1 MTEQNDK
8 YTELLK
14 EKYKL
19 LYEIS
24 NEEYKAENLRFD
36 SVIDKASKLFAL
48 LNVLISLLFTLIISK
63 YFLEVYTKLN
73 TFFRVITILLF
84 ISVLIFLLVAWL
96 KLFKLFKNK
105 ISFRIDLKNDNE
117 LEKIVDDDTKHVN
130 HLYFVAYRAYQKS
143 IAENAN
149 QTDSYFIELQSAW
162 RLIQYAFAC
171 FSFVVIELLI
181 ALLFIGVTP

>member
-8 YTELLK
+8 YTEFLK

-36 SVIDKASKLFAL
+36 SVVDKASKLFAL

-63 YFLEVYTKLN
+63 YFLEIYTKLN
-73 TFFRVITILLF
+73 TFFREITILLF

-117 LEKIVDDDTKHVN
+117 LEKIADDDTKHVN